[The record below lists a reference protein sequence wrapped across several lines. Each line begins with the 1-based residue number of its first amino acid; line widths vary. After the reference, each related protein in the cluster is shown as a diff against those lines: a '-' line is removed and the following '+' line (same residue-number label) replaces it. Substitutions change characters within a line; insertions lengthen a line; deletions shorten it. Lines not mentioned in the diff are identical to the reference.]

1 MFKKILIA
9 NRGEIAV
16 RIIRACQ
23 ELDIKTVAIY
33 SEADE
38 NALYT
43 SIADECYCIGPP
55 QASKSYLNIDMIMN
69 VALKTGADAIHPG
82 YGFLSENL
90 AFAKACEDNGIV
102 FIGPPSDAIDAMG
115 SKINAKKIMKC
126 ANVPVLPGREEPIEN
141 PSDVIEIAEEI
152 GYPVIIKASAGG
164 GGMGMAVAYDKQE
177 LEEVVESTKSI
188 AQSAFGDSTVF
199 IEKYLE
205 NPRHIEIQILADKYG
220 NVVHLGD
227 RECSIQR
234 RHQKLIE
241 EAPSPI
247 MTEELRK
254 KMGDAAVLA
263 AKAINYYSAGTVE
276 FLYDNGEFYFL
287 EMNTRV
293 QVEHP
298 ITEIITGVDIVKE
311 QIKIA
316 YGEKLPFTQEDIV
329 IRGHALEC
337 RINAEDPVN
346 DFVPTPGVIKHYRS
360 PGGPG
365 IRIDS
370 GIYGGAEIPPYYDSL
385 ISKFIS
391 YGNNREEAIARMKR
405 ALSEYIIIGLTTNIP
420 FHRAVMDE
428 IDFKN
433 GNISTHY
440 IEEHPEYLKENIMK
454 YAIEARDEEKLYAD
468 KIFGKHKQV
477 VAIAG
482 GLNAYISSVV
492 ASNKNID
499 KCDEKYSEEQN

>member
-55 QASKSYLNIDMIMN
+55 QASKSYLNLDMIVH
-69 VALKTGADAIHPG
+69 VAKKTGAEAIHPG

-90 AFAKACEDNGIV
+90 EFAKACENNGIV
-102 FIGPPSDAIDAMG
+102 FIGPPSEAIDAMG
-115 SKINAKKIMKC
+115 SKINAKKIMKN
-126 ANVPVLPGREEPIEN
+126 ANVPVLPGREEPIED
-141 PSDVIEIAEEI
+141 PEEVVEIAEEI

-164 GGMGMAVAYDKQE
+164 GGMGMAVAYNKQE
-177 LEEVVESTKSI
+177 LKEVVESTKSI

-205 NPRHIEIQILADKYG
+205 NPRHIEIQVLGDKYG

-254 KMGDAAVLA
+254 KMGDAAISA

-276 FLYDNGEFYFL
+276 FLYDNGEFYF
-287 EMNTRV
+287 
-293 QVEHP
+293 
-298 ITEIITGVDIVKE
+298 
-311 QIKIA
+311 
-316 YGEKLPFTQEDIV
+316 F
-329 IRGHALEC
+329 
-337 RINAEDPVN
+337 
-346 DFVPTPGVIKHYRS
+346 
-360 PGGPG
+360 
-365 IRIDS
+365 
-370 GIYGGAEIPPYYDSL
+370 
-385 ISKFIS
+385 
-391 YGNNREEAIARMKR
+391 GN
-405 ALSEYIIIGLTTNIP
+405 EY
-420 FHRAVMDE
+420 
-428 IDFKN
+428 K
-433 GNISTHY
+433 
-440 IEEHPEYLKENIMK
+440 
-454 YAIEARDEEKLYAD
+454 
-468 KIFGKHKQV
+468 
-477 VAIAG
+477 
-482 GLNAYISSVV
+482 SS
-492 ASNKNID
+492 S
-499 KCDEKYSEEQN
+499 

>member
-16 RIIRACQ
+16 RIIRACK
-23 ELDIKTVAIY
+23 ELDIKTVAVY

-43 SIADECYCIGPP
+43 LIADECYCIGPP
-55 QASKSYLNIDMIMN
+55 QASKSYLNIDMILH
-69 VALKTGADAIHPG
+69 VAEKTGAEAIHPG
-82 YGFLSENL
+82 YGFLSENTK
-90 AFAKACEDNGIV
+90 FVKACNEKGIV
-102 FIGPPSDAIDAMG
+102 FIGPSPEAMDAMG
-115 SKINAKKIMKC
+115 SKINAKKIMKE
-126 ANVPVLPGREEPIEN
+126 AGVPVLPGREDPIEDV
-141 PSDVIEIAEEI
+141 SEVIEVAKEI

-164 GGMGMAVAYDKQE
+164 GGMGMAVAYNEEE
-177 LEEVVESTKSI
+177 LKDVIESTKSI

-205 NPRHIEIQILADKYG
+205 SPRHIEIQILADKYG
-220 NVVHLGD
+220 NTVHLGD

-247 MTEELRK
+247 MTNELRR
-254 KMGDAAVLA
+254 KMGEAAVKA
-263 AKAINYYSAGTVE
+263 AKAINYYSAGTIE

-298 ITEIITGVDIVKE
+298 ITELITGIDIVKQ

-316 YGEKLPFTQEDIV
+316 YGEKLPFKQEDIK
-329 IRGHALEC
+329 IRGHAIEC
-337 RINAEDPVN
+337 RVNAEDPVH
-346 DFVPTPGVIKHYRS
+346 DFVPTPGTIKHYRS

-365 IRIDS
+365 IRVDS

-385 ISKFIS
+385 ISKFIA

-405 ALSEYIIIGLTTNIP
+405 ALSEYIVIGLTTNIP

-428 IDFKN
+428 KDFKE
-433 GNISTHY
+433 GNLSTHY
-440 IEEHPEYLKENIMK
+440 IEKHSKYLKENILK
-454 YAIEARDEEKLYAD
+454 YHIENKEEEKIYME
-468 KIFGKHKQV
+468 KVFGKAKHIIAV
-477 VAIAG
+477 AG
-482 GLNAYISSVV
+482 GLNAYISNVV
-492 ASNKNID
+492 ASNKNMD
-499 KCDEKYSEEQN
+499 KYDEKYSDEQK